1 MSDAPRVAPNMRKP
15 KILLYNPQAVFYT
28 MPLGLLAIG
37 SNLDSE
43 RFEVILIDGRLEA
56 DPVHALK
63 AHLADALCLGMSVL
77 TGRPI
82 HDALRISRAIKALR
96 PDLPIIWGGW
106 HPSLFP
112 RECLAEPAIDITVQG
127 QGEATF
133 RDIVD
138 RLVEKKNLEGIA
150 GCAFRQADGIVQN
163 PPRPL
168 QNMDHFAP
176 VNYNLI
182 PVQKYYSIKKQKQLD
197 YISSTGCY
205 FRCTFCADPF
215 VYKRKWSALAPERMG
230 EELEKLWRQHRFDD
244 LHLQDETY
252 FTYRDRVVAV
262 AEEYLR
268 RGLQFTWTAT
278 MRADQGSARLSE
290 ADFALC
296 KKSGLRRV
304 LIGVESGSQ
313 EMLNWMKKD
322 ITLEQI
328 FVAAERCAR
337 HDIAVDFPMIVGFP
351 DEPEESVRATL
362 QIAKQLRAMSPQ
374 FKTQIFF
381 YQPYPGSPIAD
392 MVKAKGYPSPTTL
405 AEWADFDFVGSYGP
419 WVSRDKWRL
428 VQRFKFYSRHAWG
441 AQNGF
446 LRRPL
451 QRLAN
456 WRCTKDYYAFPVEKW
471 LIETLQPQPQMS

>member
-1 MSDAPRVAPNMRKP
+1 MRKH

-28 MPLGLLAIG
+28 MPLGLLAVG
-37 SNLDSE
+37 SNLDPE
-43 RFEVILIDGRLEA
+43 RFEVIIVDGRLEA
-56 DPVHALK
+56 DPVRAFK
-63 AHLADALCLGMSVL
+63 PHLAEALCLGMSVL

-82 HDALRISRAIKALR
+82 HDALRISRAIKTLR

-112 RECLAEPAIDITVQG
+112 RESLAESAIDVTVQA

-133 RDIVD
+133 REIVE
-138 RLVEKKNLEGIA
+138 RLAEKQNLEGVA
-150 GCAFRQADGIVQN
+150 GCAFRQAGNILQN
-163 PPRPL
+163 PPRPM
-168 QNMDHFAP
+168 QDMDNFAP

-215 VYKRKWSALAPERMG
+215 VYKRQWNALAPERMG
-230 EELEKLWRQHRFDD
+230 EELEALWRQHRFDD

-278 MRADQGSARLSE
+278 MRADQGARLSE
-290 ADFALC
+290 EDFALC
-296 KKSGLRRV
+296 KRSGLRRV

-328 FVAAERCAR
+328 FVAAERCVR

-351 DEPEESVRATL
+351 DEPEESVTATL
-362 QIAKQLRAMSPQ
+362 QIAKQLRAMSPK

-392 MVKAKGYPSPTTL
+392 MVKAKGYPSPATL
-405 AEWADFDFVGSYGP
+405 DEWADFDFVGSYGP

-428 VQRFKFYSRHAWG
+428 VQRFKFYSRHAWN
-441 AQNGF
+441 AQNGL

-456 WRCTKDYYAFPVEKW
+456 WRCAKDYYNFPVEKW
-471 LIETLQPQPQMS
+471 LAELLYPHPQLS

>member
-1 MSDAPRVAPNMRKP
+1 MRKF

-28 MPLGLLAIG
+28 MPLGLLAVG
-37 SNLDSE
+37 SNLDRE
-43 RFEVILIDGRLEA
+43 RFEVIIVDGRLEA
-56 DPVHALK
+56 DPIRAFK
-63 AHLADALCLGMSVL
+63 PHLGDALCLGMSVL

-82 HDALRISRAIKALR
+82 HDALRISRAIKTLR

-112 RECLAEPAIDITVQG
+112 RECLAEPAIDITVQA

-133 RDIVD
+133 RD
-138 RLVEKKNLEGIA
+138 LVERLAANRNLENVA
-150 GCAFRQADGIVQN
+150 GCAFRQHGEIVQN
-163 PPRPL
+163 PARPL
-168 QNMDHFAP
+168 QDMNDFPALD
-176 VNYNLI
+176 YNLI

-215 VYKRKWSALAPERMG
+215 VYKRKWNALAPERMG
-230 EELEKLWRQHRFDD
+230 EELETLWRAHHFDD

-268 RGLQFTWTAT
+268 RNLKFTWTAT
-278 MRADQGSARLSE
+278 MRADQGSRLSE

-328 FVAAERCAR
+328 FIAAERCAR
-337 HDIAVDFPMIVGFP
+337 HDLAVDFPMIVGFP
-351 DEPEESVRATL
+351 DEPEESVSATL
-362 QIAKQLRAMSPQ
+362 QVAKQLRAMSPK

-392 MVKAKGYPSPTTL
+392 TVKAKGYPLPQTL
-405 AEWADFDFVGSYGP
+405 EEWADFDFVGSYGP
-419 WVSRDKWRL
+419 WVSRSKLRR
-428 VQRFKFYSRHAWG
+428 VQRFKFYSRHAWDV
-441 AQNGF
+441 QNGF
-446 LRRPL
+446 FRRPL
-451 QRLAN
+451 RRLAN
-456 WRCTKDYYAFPVEKW
+456 WRCMKDYYAFPVEKW
-471 LIETLQPQPQMS
+471 LVETLQPRLQIS

>member
-1 MSDAPRVAPNMRKP
+1 MHKH
-15 KILLYNPQAVFYT
+15 KIILYNPQAVFYT
-28 MPLGLLAIG
+28 MPLGLLAVG
-37 SNLDSE
+37 SNLEPE
-43 RFEVILIDGRLEA
+43 RFDVIIIDGRLEA
-56 DPVHALK
+56 EPVRALQP
-63 AHLADALCLGMSVL
+63 HLKDALCLGMSVL

-82 HDALRISRAIKALR
+82 HDALRISRAIKTLR

-112 RECLAEPAIDITVQG
+112 RECLTESAIDVTVQA

-133 RDIVD
+133 REIVT
-138 RLVEKKNLEGIA
+138 RLAENKTLENVA
-150 GCAFRQADGIVQN
+150 GCTFRQDGAIVQN
-163 PPRPL
+163 PARPL
-168 QNMDHFAP
+168 QEMNDFP
-176 VNYNLI
+176 PLNYNLI
-182 PVQKYYSIKKQKQLD
+182 PVQKYYSLKKQKQLD

-215 VYKRKWSALAPERMG
+215 VYKRKWNALAPERMG
-230 EELEKLWRQHRFDD
+230 EELEKLWRTHRFED

-268 RGLQFTWTAT
+268 RHLKFTWTAT
-278 MRADQGSARLSE
+278 MRADQGSRLSE

-322 ITLEQI
+322 LTLEQI
-328 FVAAERCAR
+328 FLAAERCVR

-351 DEPEESVRATL
+351 DEPEESVTATL
-362 QIAKQLRAMSPQ
+362 QIAKQLRAMSPN

-381 YQPYPGSPIAD
+381 YQPYPGSPISD
-392 MVKAKGYPSPTTL
+392 MVRAKGYPMPRTL
-405 AEWADFDFVGSYGP
+405 DEWANFDFVGSYGP
-419 WVSRDKWRL
+419 WVSRDKWRR
-428 VQRFKFYSRHAWG
+428 VQRFKFYSRHAWD
-441 AQNGF
+441 AKDGF
-446 LRRPL
+446 FRRSL

-471 LIETLQPQPQMS
+471 LVETLQPSPQIS

>member
-1 MSDAPRVAPNMRKP
+1 MRKF

-28 MPLGLLAIG
+28 MPLGLLAVG
-37 SNLDSE
+37 SNLDPE
-43 RFEVILIDGRLEA
+43 RFEVIIVDGRLEA
-56 DPVHALK
+56 EPLRALQP
-63 AHLADALCLGMSVL
+63 HLKDALCLGMSVL

-82 HDALRISRAIKALR
+82 HDALRISRAIKTLR

-112 RECLAEPAIDITVQG
+112 RECLAEPAIDITVQA

-138 RLVEKKNLEGIA
+138 RLAERRSLENVA
-150 GCAFRQADGIVQN
+150 GCTFRRQGEIVQN
-163 PPRPL
+163 PPRPM
-168 QNMDHFAP
+168 QDMDNFAP

-215 VYKRKWSALAPERMG
+215 VYKRKWNALAPERMG
-230 EELEKLWRQHRFDD
+230 EELEALWRQHRFDD

-262 AEEYLR
+262 AQEYLR

-278 MRADQGSARLSE
+278 MRADQGARLSE
-290 ADFALC
+290 DDFALC
-296 KKSGLRRV
+296 KRSGLRRV

-328 FVAAERCAR
+328 FIAAERCVK
-337 HDIAVDFPMIVGFP
+337 HGIAVDFPMIVGFP

-362 QIAKQLRAMSPQ
+362 QIAKQLRAMSPK

-392 MVKAKGYPSPTTL
+392 MVKAKGYPMPRTL
-405 AEWADFDFVGSYGP
+405 DEWADFDFVGSYGP
-419 WVSRDKWRL
+419 WVSRDKWQR
-428 VQRFKFYSRHAWG
+428 VQRFKFYSRHAWN
-441 AQNGF
+441 AQTGL

-456 WRCTKDYYAFPVEKW
+456 WRCTKDYYNFPVEKW
-471 LIETLQPQPQMS
+471 LAELLSPQPQLS

>member
-1 MSDAPRVAPNMRKP
+1 MRKH

-28 MPLGLLAIG
+28 MPLGLLAVG
-37 SNLDSE
+37 SSLDPE
-43 RFEVILIDGRLEA
+43 RFEVIIIDGRLEA
-56 DPVHALK
+56 EPVRALQP
-63 AHLADALCLGMSVL
+63 HLKDALCLGMSVL

-82 HDALRISRAIKALR
+82 HDALRISRAIKTLR

-112 RECLAEPAIDITVQG
+112 RECLAESAIDVTVQA

-133 RDIVD
+133 REIVT
-138 RLVEKKNLEGIA
+138 RLAESKTLENVA
-150 GCAFRQADGIVQN
+150 GCTFRQDGAIVQN
-163 PPRPL
+163 PARPL
-168 QNMDHFAP
+168 LEMNAFP
-176 VNYNLI
+176 PLNYNLI
-182 PVQKYYSIKKQKQLD
+182 PIQKYYFLKKQKQLD

-215 VYKRKWSALAPERMG
+215 VYKRKWNALAPERMG
-230 EELEKLWRQHRFDD
+230 EELEKLWRAHRFDD

-268 RGLQFTWTAT
+268 RHLQFTWTAT
-278 MRADQGSARLSE
+278 MRADQGSRLSE

-328 FVAAERCAR
+328 FLAAERCVR

-351 DEPEESVRATL
+351 DEPEESVIATL
-362 QIAKQLRAMSPQ
+362 QIAKQLRAMSPK

-381 YQPYPGSPIAD
+381 YQPYPGSPISD
-392 MVKAKGYPSPTTL
+392 MVRAKGYPMPRTL
-405 AEWADFDFVGSYGP
+405 DEWANFDFVGSYGP
-419 WVSRDKWRL
+419 WVSRDKWRR
-428 VQRFKFYSRHAWG
+428 VQRFKFYSRHAWD
-441 AQNGF
+441 AQDGF
-446 LRRPL
+446 FRRSL

-471 LIETLQPQPQMS
+471 LVETLQPSPQIS

>member
-1 MSDAPRVAPNMRKP
+1 
-15 KILLYNPQAVFYT
+15 
-28 MPLGLLAIG
+28 MPLGLLAVG
-37 SNLDSE
+37 SNLDPE
-43 RFEVILIDGRLEA
+43 RFEVIIVDGRLEA
-56 DPVHALK
+56 DPVRAFK
-63 AHLADALCLGMSVL
+63 PHLADALCLGMSVL

-82 HDALRISRAIKALR
+82 HDALRISRAIKTLR

-112 RECLAEPAIDITVQG
+112 RECLAEPSIDITVQA

-133 RDIVD
+133 RDLVD
-138 RLVEKKNLEGIA
+138 RLTENKSLENLA
-150 GCAFRQADGIVQN
+150 GCTFRQHGEIVQN
-163 PPRPL
+163 PARPL
-168 QNMDHFAP
+168 QDMDNFAP

-215 VYKRKWSALAPERMG
+215 VYKRQWNALAPERMG

-262 AEEYLR
+262 ADEYLR

-278 MRADQGSARLSE
+278 MRADQGARLSE
-290 ADFALC
+290 DDFALC
-296 KKSGLRRV
+296 KRSGLRRV

-313 EMLNWMKKD
+313 KMLNWMKKD

-328 FVAAERCAR
+328 FIAAERCVR

-351 DEPEESVRATL
+351 DEPEESVTATL
-362 QIAKQLRAMSPQ
+362 QIAKQLRAMSPK

-392 MVKAKGYPSPTTL
+392 MVKAKGYPSPATL
-405 AEWADFDFVGSYGP
+405 NEWADFDFVGSYGP

-428 VQRFKFYSRHAWG
+428 VQRFKFYSRHAWN
-441 AQNGF
+441 AQNGL

-456 WRCTKDYYAFPVEKW
+456 WRCTKDYYSFPVEKW
-471 LIETLQPQPQMS
+471 VAELLSPHPQLS